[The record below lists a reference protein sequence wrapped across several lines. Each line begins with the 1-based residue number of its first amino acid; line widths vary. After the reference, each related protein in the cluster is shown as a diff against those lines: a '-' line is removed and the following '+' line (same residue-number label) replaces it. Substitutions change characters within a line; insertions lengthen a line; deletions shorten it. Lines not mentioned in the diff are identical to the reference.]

1 MKTSPCL
8 VRELLENLLAV
19 STRGGGCNT
28 SGGGSSGGG
37 GSSSGGGGSSSG
49 GGGGGGSTT
58 TLSRQHYHRM
68 VELFSLVP
76 IGLPPIANIVHK
88 HITDAGLALV
98 KKQSANAE
106 GDLMAYVQELLDLD
120 GVYSEI
126 IGSTPGEGYFN
137 GDATFL
143 KAAREAFEEFV
154 NKGIGKSATAS
165 CSPTFAPTCSKGR
178 ASGSRTRRSRTSSRR
193 WCGSLAICSTRTSSP
208 SSTGSSSRSKRRGLL
223 PNVL

>member
-1 MKTSPCL
+1 
-8 VRELLENLLAV
+8 
-19 STRGGGCNT
+19 
-28 SGGGSSGGG
+28 
-37 GSSSGGGGSSSG
+37 
-49 GGGGGGSTT
+49 
-58 TLSRQHYHRM
+58 M

-76 IGLPPIANIVHK
+76 IYLPLIANIVRK

-154 NKGIGKSATAS
+154 NKDIGKSATAQLLS
-165 CSPTFAPTCSKGR
+165 NFCDNLLKNSGALLSDEALEDKLEKVVRLFGYLFDKVIFSQFYRRQLAKRCSWRPQWA
-178 ASGSRTRRSRTSSRR
+178 
-193 WCGSLAICSTRTSSP
+193 LAQSAR
-208 SSTGSSSRSKRRGLL
+208 
-223 PNVL
+223 